1 MRLKVVGRN
10 FTLGALNHPEKQTN
24 EQTDRVKNKTK
35 QNKGTTTTTKTD
47 LIRFNPR
54 RIQAS
59 QPYTQD

>member
-35 QNKGTTTTTKTD
+35 QNKIKEQQQQRKQ
-47 LIRFNPR
+47 I
-54 RIQAS
+54 
-59 QPYTQD
+59 

>member
-1 MRLKVVGRN
+1 MRLKAVGRN

-47 LIRFNPR
+47 LI
-54 RIQAS
+54 
-59 QPYTQD
+59 